1 MTASST
7 GSAGSGSGNSV
18 PSAGCGAGSA
28 ESGRVT
34 LDVAGTSREF
44 ILELPREYLATRAY
58 PLVFAWHG
66 LMYSAD
72 WVAAGDPPASGPYY
86 GLAAAANQNAI
97 FVAPQALSGGWS
109 NQGGRD
115 IAFVDAMLEHLKTRA
130 CVDESRVFSV
140 GFSFGAIMT
149 LNIACERAAHFRAV
163 APLSGRLP
171 EACPDADQP
180 LAYWGAHGDADQTI
194 LLAEGESVRAHFLE
208 RNQCI
213 TDSTPAQPSGCQ
225 SYQGCAAGHPV
236 TWCVFNGEHVPPAFS
251 GEGAWSFFAQF

>member
-1 MTASST
+1 GGATATVSSTSSSSDSSTTSGGAQGNQTGTQSAAGGAGSATTGAIDSTSASAAGASTMTASST

-171 EACPDADQP
+171 EACPD
-180 LAYWGAHGDADQTI
+180 
-194 LLAEGESVRAHFLE
+194 
-208 RNQCI
+208 
-213 TDSTPAQPSGCQ
+213 
-225 SYQGCAAGHPV
+225 
-236 TWCVFNGEHVPPAFS
+236 
-251 GEGAWSFFAQF
+251 